1 MDPGADFS
9 PPPPQSDKET
19 PANVLWPEWRM
30 TKNLRN
36 TDLKQENK
44 SHKHGANEEKY

>member
-19 PANVLWPEWRM
+19 PADVLWPERRKKKDIWC
-30 TKNLRN
+30 
-36 TDLKQENK
+36 TDLKQGEM
-44 SHKHGANEEKY
+44 SHKHGENEE